1 MIVRRMN
8 GDREMSRAI
17 ALLVF
22 AAIAAS
28 VSSPPA
34 AAQETLKQETLKVA
48 TGQRGNWNAAIGE
61 LGQRAGIF
69 KKHGLVLEILY
80 TSGSGE
86 TQQAVI
92 SGAVD
97 VGTAVGTMG
106 AMSAFVK
113 GAPIRVIGAET
124 TGGADYWYVQASS
137 PIKTMKD
144 TDGKTI
150 AYSTN
155 GASTHGTVLAFI
167 KELNLKAR
175 PIATGSPASTL
186 TQVMTGQ
193 VDVGWGSPP
202 FGIKE
207 IDENK
212 IRVIAVT
219 TDLPVMRGQ
228 TIRVLAANADALAKR
243 RDAFTRYIDAYRET
257 LDYMYSDNPQVMK
270 DYADYAGLSPDVARR
285 TRDQFFPKALL
296 EPDEIKGLDIMMPEA
311 ITLKFITAPLTAEQ
325 QKELIQIPPRK

>member
-1 MIVRRMN
+1 ML
-8 GDREMSRAI
+8 RAI
-17 ALLVF
+17 ALV
-22 AAIAAS
+22 AG
-28 VSSPPA
+28 VSLA
-34 AAQETLKQETLKVA
+34 AAALPSAQVSAQDKPQDKPQDTLKVA

-69 KKHGLVLEILY
+69 RKHGLVLEILY

-106 AMSAFVK
+106 AMSAFAK
-113 GAPIRVIGAET
+113 GAPIRIIGAET
-124 TGGADYWYVQASS
+124 TGGADYWYVAATS

-155 GASTHGTVLAFI
+155 GASTHGVVLAFI
-167 KELNLKAR
+167 KELNLKAK
-175 PIATGSPASTL
+175 PVATGSPPSTL

-207 IDENK
+207 IDESK
-212 IRVIAVT
+212 IRVLAFA
-219 TDLPVMRGQ
+219 TDLPVVRGQ
-228 TIRVLAANADALAKR
+228 SIRVLAANAEVLAKR
-243 RDAFTRYIDAYRET
+243 RDALVRYVDAYRET
-257 LDYMYSDNPQVMK
+257 LDYMYSDNPQVIK
-270 DYADYAGLSPDVARR
+270 DYAEHAGLPIEIARR
-285 TRDQFFPKALL
+285 TRDKFFPKALL
-296 EPDEIKGLDIMMPEA
+296 NPDAIKGLDIMMPEA
-311 ITLKFITAPLTAEQ
+311 VNLKFIAAPLTGDQLA
-325 QKELIQIPPRK
+325 ELIQIPPRK

>member
-1 MIVRRMN
+1 MARTILV
-8 GDREMSRAI
+8 I
-17 ALLVF
+17 ALAVL
-22 AAIAAS
+22 
-28 VSSPPA
+28 A
-34 AAQETLKQETLKVA
+34 AAGSLPAQVSAQDVIKVA

-69 KKHGLVLEILY
+69 KKHGLALDILY

-106 AMSAFVK
+106 AMSAFSK
-113 GAPIRVIGAET
+113 GAPIRIIGAET
-124 TGGADYWYVQASS
+124 TGGADYWYVTAAS

-155 GASTHGTVLAFI
+155 GASTHGVVLAFI
-167 KELNLKAR
+167 KELDLKAK
-175 PIATGSPASTL
+175 PVATGSPASTL
-186 TQVMTGQ
+186 TQVMSGQ
-193 VDVGWGSPP
+193 VDVGWASPP

-207 IDENK
+207 MDENK
-212 IRVIAVT
+212 IRVLALA

-228 TIRVLAANADALAKR
+228 SIRVLATNAEALARR
-243 RDAFTRYIDAYRET
+243 RDALTRYVDAYRDT
-257 LDYMYSDNPQVMK
+257 LDYMYGDNPQVIR
-270 DYADYAGLSPDVARR
+270 DYAEHAGLSLEIARR

-296 EPDEIKGLDIMMPEA
+296 NPDDIKGLDILTAEA
-311 ITLKFITAPLTAEQ
+311 IKLKFVAAPLTDDQ
-325 QKELIQIPPRK
+325 LRELIQIPPRRK

>member
-1 MIVRRMN
+1 MPRTTAFI
-8 GDREMSRAI
+8 I
-17 ALLVF
+17 L
-22 AAIAAS
+22 AAIASGLLA
-28 VSSPPA
+28 PPA
-34 AAQETLKQETLKVA
+34 RAQDTIKVA

-69 KKHGLVLEILY
+69 KKHGLVLDILY

-106 AMSAFVK
+106 AMSAFAK
-113 GAPIRVIGAET
+113 GAPIRILGAET
-124 TGGADYWYVQASS
+124 TGGADYWYVAATS
-137 PIKTMKD
+137 PIKSMKD

-155 GASTHGTVLAFI
+155 GASTHGVVLAFI
-167 KELNLKAR
+167 KELGLKAK
-175 PIATGSPASTL
+175 PVATGSPPATL

-207 IDENK
+207 IDEGK
-212 IRVIAVT
+212 IRVLALT
-219 TDLPVMRGQ
+219 TDLAVMRGQ
-228 TIRVLAANADALAKR
+228 TIRVLATNADAIAKR
-243 RDAFTRYIDAYRET
+243 RDALTRYVDAYRET
-257 LDYMYSDNPQVMK
+257 LDYMYGDNPQVIK
-270 DYADYAGLSPDVARR
+270 DYADHANVPLEVARR

-296 EPDEIKGLDIMMPEA
+296 DPDEIKGLDIMMSEA
-311 ITLKFITAPLTAEQ
+311 INLKFIPAALSADQ
-325 QKELIQIPPRK
+325 LKELIQIPPRRP

>member
-1 MIVRRMN
+1 MIETTKYNVEEAKML
-8 GDREMSRAI
+8 RAI
-17 ALLVF
+17 TLVASAAL
-22 AAIAAS
+22 AATVLQPAQ
-28 VSSPPA
+28 A
-34 AAQETLKQETLKVA
+34 AAQDTIKVA

-80 TSGSGE
+80 TAGSGE

-106 AMSAFVK
+106 AMSAFTK
-113 GAPIRVIGAET
+113 GAPIRIIGAET
-124 TGGADYWYVQASS
+124 TGGADYWYVAATS

-144 TDGKTI
+144 ADGKTI
-150 AYSTN
+150 AFSTV
-155 GASTHGTVLAFI
+155 GASTHGVVLAFI
-167 KELNLKAR
+167 KELGLKAK
-175 PIATGSPASTL
+175 PVATGNPPSTL

-212 IRVIAVT
+212 IRVVAFT
-219 TDLPVMRGQ
+219 TDLAVMRGQ
-228 TIRVLAANADALAKR
+228 SIRVLATNANALAKR
-243 RDAFTRYIDAYRET
+243 RDALTRYLDAYRET
-257 LDYMYSDNPQVMK
+257 LDYMYSDNPQVIK
-270 DYADYAGLSPDVARR
+270 DYAEHAGLSLDIAQR
-285 TRDQFFPKALL
+285 TRDKFFPKALL
-296 EPDEIKGLDIMMPEA
+296 NPDEVKGLDIMMAEA
-311 ITLKFITAPLTAEQ
+311 INLKFIATPLTGDQ
-325 QKELIQIPPRK
+325 LKELIQIPPRRK

>member
-1 MIVRRMN
+1 MF
-8 GDREMSRAI
+8 RAI
-17 ALLVF
+17 TLVVVAAL
-22 AAIAAS
+22 AALWPSAQAS
-28 VSSPPA
+28 
-34 AAQETLKQETLKVA
+34 AQDTLKVA

-97 VGTAVGTMG
+97 VGTAVGTMS
-106 AMSAFVK
+106 AMSAFTK

-124 TGGADYWYVQASS
+124 TGGADYWYVVASS
-137 PIKTMKD
+137 AIKTMKD

-155 GASTHGTVLAFI
+155 GASTHGVVLAFI
-167 KELNLKAR
+167 KELGLKAK
-175 PIATGSPASTL
+175 PVATGNPASTL

-193 VDVGWGSPP
+193 VDIGWGSPP

-212 IRVIAVT
+212 IRVLALA
-219 TDLPVMRGQ
+219 TDLPVVRGQ
-228 TIRVLAANADALAKR
+228 TIRVLATNAEALAKR
-243 RDAFTRYIDAYRET
+243 RDALTRYLEAYRET
-257 LDYMYSDNPQVMK
+257 LDYMYGDNPQVIK
-270 DYADYAGLSPDVARR
+270 DYAEHAGLSLEIARR

-296 EPDEIKGLDIMMPEA
+296 NPDEIKGLDIMMPEA
-311 ITLKFITAPLTAEQ
+311 INLKFIADPLSANQ
-325 QKELIQIPPRK
+325 VKELIQIPPRRN

>member
-1 MIVRRMN
+1 MARTILV
-8 GDREMSRAI
+8 I
-17 ALLVF
+17 ALAVL
-22 AAIAAS
+22 
-28 VSSPPA
+28 A
-34 AAQETLKQETLKVA
+34 AAGSLPAQVSAQDVIKVA

-69 KKHGLVLEILY
+69 EKHGLALDILY

-106 AMSAFVK
+106 AMSAFSK
-113 GAPIRVIGAET
+113 GAPIRIIGAET
-124 TGGADYWYVQASS
+124 TGGADYWYVTAAS

-155 GASTHGTVLAFI
+155 GASTHGVVLAFI
-167 KELNLKAR
+167 KELDLKAK
-175 PIATGSPASTL
+175 PVATGSPASTL
-186 TQVMTGQ
+186 TQVMSGQ
-193 VDVGWGSPP
+193 VDVGWASPP

-207 IDENK
+207 MDENK
-212 IRVIAVT
+212 IRVLALA

-228 TIRVLAANADALAKR
+228 SIRVLATNAEALARR
-243 RDAFTRYIDAYRET
+243 RDALTRYVDAYRDT
-257 LDYMYSDNPQVMK
+257 LDYMYGDNPQVIR
-270 DYADYAGLSPDVARR
+270 DYAEHAGLSLEIARR

-296 EPDEIKGLDIMMPEA
+296 NPDDIKGLDILTAEA
-311 ITLKFITAPLTAEQ
+311 IKLKFVAAPLTDDQ
-325 QKELIQIPPRK
+325 LRELIQIPPRRK

>member
-1 MIVRRMN
+1 MARTILV
-8 GDREMSRAI
+8 I
-17 ALLVF
+17 ALAVL
-22 AAIAAS
+22 
-28 VSSPPA
+28 A
-34 AAQETLKQETLKVA
+34 AAGSLPVQVSAQDVIKVA

-69 KKHGLVLEILY
+69 KKHGLVLDILY

-106 AMSAFVK
+106 AMSAFSK
-113 GAPIRVIGAET
+113 GAPIRIIGAET
-124 TGGADYWYVQASS
+124 TGGADYWYVTAAS

-155 GASTHGTVLAFI
+155 GASTHGVVLAFI
-167 KELNLKAR
+167 KELDLKAK
-175 PIATGSPASTL
+175 PVATGSPASTL
-186 TQVMTGQ
+186 TQVMSGQ
-193 VDVGWGSPP
+193 VDVGWASPP

-207 IDENK
+207 MDENK
-212 IRVIAVT
+212 ICVLALA

-228 TIRVLAANADALAKR
+228 SIRVLATNAEALARR
-243 RDAFTRYIDAYRET
+243 RDALTRYVDAYRDT
-257 LDYMYSDNPQVMK
+257 LDYMYGDNPQVIR
-270 DYADYAGLSPDVARR
+270 DYAEHAGLSLEIARR

-296 EPDEIKGLDIMMPEA
+296 NPDDIKGLDILTAEA
-311 ITLKFITAPLTAEQ
+311 IKLKFVAAPLTDDQ
-325 QKELIQIPPRK
+325 LRELI

>member
-1 MIVRRMN
+1 MP
-8 GDREMSRAI
+8 RAI
-17 ALLVF
+17 TL
-22 AAIAAS
+22 AAIAIIAGVVLPFPQAS
-28 VSSPPA
+28 
-34 AAQETLKQETLKVA
+34 AQDTLKVA

-61 LGQRAGIF
+61 LGQHAGIF

-97 VGTAVGTMG
+97 VGTAVGTMS
-106 AMSAFVK
+106 AMSAFTK

-124 TGGADYWYVQASS
+124 TGGADYWYVPASS
-137 PIKTMKD
+137 SIKTMKD

-155 GASTHGTVLAFI
+155 GASTHGVVLAFI
-167 KELNLKAR
+167 KELDLKAK
-175 PIATGSPASTL
+175 PTATGSPASTL

-212 IRVIAVT
+212 IRVLAFA
-219 TDLPVMRGQ
+219 TDLPVVRGQ
-228 TIRVLAANADALAKR
+228 SIRVLATNADALAKR
-243 RDAFTRYIDAYRET
+243 RDALTRYLDAYRET
-257 LDYMYSDNPQVMK
+257 LDYMYSDNPQVIK
-270 DYADYAGLSPDVARR
+270 DYAEHAGLPLEIAQR
-285 TRDQFFPKALL
+285 TRDKFFPKVLL
-296 EPDEIKGLDIMMPEA
+296 NPDEIRGLDIMMPEA
-311 ITLKFITAPLTAEQ
+311 INLKFIAAPLTGDQLA
-325 QKELIQIPPRK
+325 ELIQIPPRK

>member
-1 MIVRRMN
+1 MMGRPDHNVKDAKML
-8 GDREMSRAI
+8 RAI
-17 ALLVF
+17 TLVAA
-22 AAIAAS
+22 AAIAAA
-28 VSSPPA
+28 VLPPPQA
-34 AAQETLKQETLKVA
+34 CARDLLKVA

-69 KKHGLVLEILY
+69 KKHDLALEILY

-106 AMSAFVK
+106 AMSAFTK

-124 TGGADYWYVQASS
+124 TGGADYWYVAATSS
-137 PIKTMKD
+137 IKAIKD

-155 GASTHGTVLAFI
+155 GASTHSVVLAFI
-167 KELNLKAR
+167 KELELKAK
-175 PIATGSPASTL
+175 PVATGSPAATL

-207 IDENK
+207 IDESK
-212 IRVIAVT
+212 IRVLAFA
-219 TDLPVMRGQ
+219 TDLPVVRGQ
-228 TIRVLAANADALAKR
+228 SIRVLATNADALAKR
-243 RDAFTRYIDAYRET
+243 RDALTRYLDAYRET
-257 LDYMYSDNPQVMK
+257 LDYMYGDNPQVIK
-270 DYADYAGLSPDVARR
+270 DYAEHAGLSLDVARR
-285 TRDQFFPKALL
+285 TRDKFFAKALL
-296 EPDEIKGLDIMMPEA
+296 DPDEIKGLDVMMREA
-311 ITLKFITAPLTAEQ
+311 VNLKFIAAPLTGDQ
-325 QKELIQIPPRK
+325 LRELIQIPPRRK